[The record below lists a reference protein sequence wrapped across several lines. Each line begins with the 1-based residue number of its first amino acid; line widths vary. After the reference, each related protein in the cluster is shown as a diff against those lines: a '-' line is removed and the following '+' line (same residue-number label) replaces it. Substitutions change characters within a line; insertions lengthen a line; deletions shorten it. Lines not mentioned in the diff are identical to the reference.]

1 MINFPNNPT
10 TGTVHN
16 EAGKSW
22 IYDGSSWVVQLT
34 LPVGSATT
42 LGAFKVGNGL
52 SVNPVTGV
60 LTVTSAPALV
70 GISTTGDTVFN
81 NLDVVNL
88 NVTGTRT
95 GELFGN
101 QSTVGSS
108 GFLYNV
114 ISFPREI
121 NLTEHTTISANMSDD
136 ITYIKHEDLIT
147 NDDVDLTIGGNTD
160 FIIGG

>member
-52 SVNPVTGV
+52 
-60 LTVTSAPALV
+60 
-70 GISTTGDTVFN
+70 
-81 NLDVVNL
+81 
-88 NVTGTRT
+88 
-95 GELFGN
+95 
-101 QSTVGSS
+101 
-108 GFLYNV
+108 
-114 ISFPREI
+114 
-121 NLTEHTTISANMSDD
+121 
-136 ITYIKHEDLIT
+136 
-147 NDDVDLTIGGNTD
+147 
-160 FIIGG
+160 

>member
-10 TGTVHN
+10 NGAVHN

-22 IYDGSSWVVQLT
+22 IYDGVSWVVQLT

-121 NLTEHTTISANMSDD
+121 SLTEHTTVSANMGDD
-136 ITYIKHEDLIT
+136 ITYIKHEELIV
-147 NDDVDLTIGGNTD
+147 NDDVALTIGGSTD